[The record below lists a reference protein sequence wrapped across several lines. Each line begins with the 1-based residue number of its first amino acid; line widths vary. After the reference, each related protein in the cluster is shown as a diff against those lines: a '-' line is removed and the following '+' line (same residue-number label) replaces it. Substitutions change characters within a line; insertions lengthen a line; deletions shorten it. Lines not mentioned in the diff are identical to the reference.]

1 MLIALNLLYLIPGV
15 VGGTETYA
23 TSLIHALARTDDD
36 NEYVVFVN
44 QGAAD
49 LDITPGDNFRRVVC
63 PFIALRRIV
72 RYSWE
77 QAVLPIQLRREAP
90 DLVHSLG
97 YVAPLAARGPHV
109 VTVHDLNYLGHRGR
123 RTAAGRRAFRFFVE
137 QTVKRA
143 DHIITIS
150 NFSRGEIVRN
160 LAVDESKITVIH
172 EAGHELNGTGS
183 AATSVQSIH
192 SPLPTPYVMAFSSLS
207 AHKNIARLIAAFGM
221 ISHRVPHSLILVG
234 HLPENPVVRAEI
246 EKTGSDR
253 VRFTGYLPDDEVRS
267 LLQQSS
273 LFAFPSLYEG
283 FGIPILDAQ
292 HAGVPVAC
300 SDVASLPEVAG
311 EGARLFD
318 PLSAESIA
326 DALSACL
333 LDMDLR
339 EKLVRKG
346 CENAARFS
354 WDKVARETLAV
365 YTATA
370 S

>member
-23 TSLIHALARTDDD
+23 TSLIHALAKADDD

-44 QGAAD
+44 KDASD
-49 LDITPGDNFRRVVC
+49 LDVTPADNFRRVVC

-77 QAVLPIQLRREAP
+77 QAILPLQLRREAP

-109 VTVHDLNYLGHRGR
+109 VSVHDVNYIGHQGR

-143 DHIITIS
+143 DHVITIS
-150 NFSRGEIVRN
+150 EFSRSEIAKN
-160 LAVDESKITVIH
+160 LTVDEGKISVIH
-172 EAGHELNGTGS
+172 LAGRETNGVQEG
-183 AATSVQSIH
+183 ATPVRSIH
-192 SPLPTPYVMAFSSLS
+192 STLPTPYIMAFSSLS
-207 AHKNIARLIAAFGM
+207 AHKNIARLVAAFGS
-221 ISHRVPHSLILVG
+221 ISDKVPHSLILAG
-234 HLPENPVVRAEI
+234 HLPEKTAIREEI
-246 EKTGSDR
+246 EKAGSDR
-253 VRFTGYLPDDEVRS
+253 VKFTGYLPDDEVQS
-267 LLQQSS
+267 LMQEAS

-283 FGIPILDAQ
+283 FGMPILDAQ

-300 SDVASLPEVAG
+300 SAVAALPEVAG
-311 EGARLFD
+311 EGAKLFD
-318 PLSAESIA
+318 PLSIESIA

-339 EKLVRKG
+339 EKLVKKG
-346 CENAARFS
+346 CLNAARFS
-354 WDKVARETLAV
+354 WEKVARETLAV
-365 YTATA
+365 YAATA

>member
-23 TSLIHALARTDDD
+23 TSLIHALAEADGD

-44 QGAAD
+44 KGAAD
-49 LDITPGDNFRRVVC
+49 LDVTPAENFRRVVC

-77 QAVLPIQLRREAP
+77 QAVLPFQLRREAP

-123 RTAAGRRAFRFFVE
+123 RTAVGRRAFRFFVE

-150 NFSRGEIVRN
+150 NFSRSEIVKH
-160 LAVDESKITVIH
+160 LAVDEEKISVIY
-172 EAGHELNGTGS
+172 EAGHELNVAGS
-183 AATSVQSIH
+183 AMTPPSIH

-207 AHKNIARLIAAFGM
+207 AHKNIARLVAAFGSV
-221 ISHRVPHSLILVG
+221 SHVVPHSLVLVG
-234 HLPENPVVRAEI
+234 HLPENPGVRAES
-246 EKTGSDR
+246 EKAGSDR
-253 VRFTGYLPDDEVRS
+253 VRFTGYLPEDEVQS
-267 LLQQSS
+267 LLQHAS

-292 HAGVPVAC
+292 HAGVPVTC
-300 SDVASLPEVAG
+300 SAVAALPEVAG
-311 EGARLFD
+311 EGAYLFD
-318 PLSAESIA
+318 PHSVKSIA
-326 DALSACL
+326 NALSACL

-339 EKLVRKG
+339 EKLVKKG

-354 WDKVARETLAV
+354 WQKVARETLAV
-365 YTATA
+365 YSATA

>member
-1 MLIALNLLYLIPGV
+1 M
-15 VGGTETYA
+15 
-23 TSLIHALARTDDD
+23 
-36 NEYVVFVN
+36 
-44 QGAAD
+44 
-49 LDITPGDNFRRVVC
+49 
-63 PFIALRRIV
+63 
-72 RYSWE
+72 
-77 QAVLPIQLRREAP
+77 
-90 DLVHSLG
+90 
-97 YVAPLAARGPHV
+97 
-109 VTVHDLNYLGHRGR
+109 
-123 RTAAGRRAFRFFVE
+123 GRRAFRFFVE

-160 LAVDESKITVIH
+160 LAVDEKKVSVIH
-172 EAGHELNGTGS
+172 EAGHEANMMGS
-183 AATSVQSIH
+183 AMTTSRSIH
-192 SPLPTPYVMAFSSLS
+192 SPLPTPYIMAFSSLS
-207 AHKNIARLIAAFGM
+207 AHKNIARLIAAFGT
-221 ISHRVPHSLILVG
+221 ISHKVPHSLLLVG
-234 HLPENPVVRAEI
+234 HLPENQSVRAGI

-253 VRFTGYLPDDEVRS
+253 VRFTGYLPDDEVQS
-267 LLQQSS
+267 LLQHAS

-300 SDVASLPEVAG
+300 SAVASLPEVAG

-318 PLSAESIA
+318 PHSTESIA

-339 EKLVRKG
+339 EKLVKKG

-354 WDKVARETLAV
+354 WEKVARETLAV
-365 YTATA
+365 YAATA

>member
-23 TSLIHALARTDDD
+23 TSLIHALAKADAD
-36 NEYVVFVN
+36 NEYIVFVN
-44 QGAAD
+44 KGAED
-49 LDITPGDNFRRVVC
+49 LDVTPGENFRRIVC

-77 QAVLPIQLRREAP
+77 QAILPLQLRREAP

-109 VTVHDLNYLGHRGR
+109 VSIHDLNYLGHQGR
-123 RTAAGRRAFRFFVE
+123 RTAAGRRAFGFFVE
-137 QTVKRA
+137 QTVRRA
-143 DHIITIS
+143 SQVITIS
-150 NFSRGEIVRN
+150 EFSRGEIIRN
-160 LAVDESKITVIH
+160 LDVDEDKVSVIH
-172 EAGHELNGTGS
+172 LAGKETNGTRS
-183 AATSVQSIH
+183 TSRPSIH
-192 SPLPTPYVMAFSSLS
+192 STLPTPYVMAFSSLS

-221 ISHRVPHSLILVG
+221 ISHRVPHSLVLVG
-234 HLPENPVVRAEI
+234 HLPENPAIRGEI
-246 EKTGSDR
+246 EKAGSDR
-253 VRFTGYLPDDEVRS
+253 VKFTGYLPDEEVES
-267 LLQQSS
+267 LMQNAS

-283 FGIPILDAQ
+283 FGMPILDAQ

-300 SDVASLPEVAG
+300 SDAAALPEVAG

-318 PLSAESIA
+318 PLSVGSIA
-326 DALSACL
+326 GALSDCL
-333 LDMDLR
+333 QDMDLR
-339 EKLVRKG
+339 EKLVKAG
-346 CENAARFS
+346 CENATHYS

-365 YTATA
+365 YAATA